1 MFRHPLIWIQPSNRI
16 DSTWLSTAD
25 CVWDGPQWLKSKQCL
40 KLEVYLELEHL
51 FRVALRTP
59 DASQKDVVYDLLMLK
74 SHSGDKN
81 ARDKNALRSQ
91 STAYTQ
97 PNIGT
102 AGASYQ
108 VTSVKDA
115 DGTTANFQSI
125 TSMEAYKNQS
135 FEVKRSCR

>member
-1 MFRHPLIWIQPSNRI
+1 MFEQPLIWIQPSNRI

-51 FRVALRTP
+51 FKVSLRIP
-59 DASQKDVVYDLLMLK
+59 DASQDDVVNDLLMLK
-74 SHSGDKN
+74 SHSGD
-81 ARDKNALRSQ
+81 RNALRSQ

-102 AGASYQ
+102 ARAPYQ
-108 VTSVKDA
+108 VTSGEEAFD
-115 DGTTANFQSI
+115 TTQYFQSI
-125 TSMEAYKNQS
+125 TFMETYKKQS
-135 FEVKRSCR
+135 FEVKGSCR

>member
-1 MFRHPLIWIQPSNRI
+1 MIWVQTSDRI

-51 FRVALRTP
+51 FKVSLRIP
-59 DASQKDVVYDLLMLK
+59 DASQIDVVNDLLVLK
-74 SHSGDKN
+74 SN
-81 ARDKNALRSQ
+81 TREKNALRSQ

-102 AGASYQ
+102 AGAPYQ
-108 VTSVKDA
+108 VTLLEEAIGSTVS
-115 DGTTANFQSI
+115 FQGISF
-125 TSMEAYKNQS
+125 MKAYEKQS
-135 FEVKRSCR
+135 FEVNRSCRRRTRLC

>member
-1 MFRHPLIWIQPSNRI
+1 MFRHPVIWIQPSNRI

-51 FRVALRTP
+51 FKVSLRTP
-59 DASQKDVVYDLLMLK
+59 DASQIDVVNDLLMLK
-74 SHSGDKN
+74 SHS
-81 ARDKNALRSQ
+81 REKNALRSQ

-102 AGASYQ
+102 AGAPYQ
-108 VTSVKDA
+108 VSSVEEA
-115 DGTTANFQSI
+115 FGTTGNFQST
-125 TSMEAYKNQS
+125 TSMEAYEKQS
-135 FEVKRSCR
+135 FEVKEYYR

>member
-1 MFRHPLIWIQPSNRI
+1 MFKDALIWIQPSNRI

-25 CVWDGPQWLKSKQCL
+25 CVWNGPQWLKSKQCL

-51 FRVALRTP
+51 FKVSLRTP
-59 DASQKDVVYDLLMLK
+59 DATQVDVVNDLLMLK
-74 SHSGDKN
+74 SHSEDKN
-81 ARDKNALRSQ
+81 AWRSQ

-108 VTSVKDA
+108 VTSIKD
-115 DGTTANFQSI
+115 DVDNGNFQSI
-125 TSMEAYKNQS
+125 TFMKAYQKHS
-135 FEVKRSCR
+135 FEVNEYCL